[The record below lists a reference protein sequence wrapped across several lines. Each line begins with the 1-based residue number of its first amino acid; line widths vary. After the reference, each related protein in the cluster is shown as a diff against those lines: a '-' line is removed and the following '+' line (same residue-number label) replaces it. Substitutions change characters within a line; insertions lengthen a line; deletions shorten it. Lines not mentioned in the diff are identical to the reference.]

1 MGEDVQSANA
11 LERPSANVVLHCVSA
26 VVSLTFPI
34 LPAAFFAA
42 SAASI
47 ETHFGP

>member
-26 VVSLTFPI
+26 GVSLY
-34 LPAAFFAA
+34 LPNVARRVLCA
-42 SAASI
+42 SASSI